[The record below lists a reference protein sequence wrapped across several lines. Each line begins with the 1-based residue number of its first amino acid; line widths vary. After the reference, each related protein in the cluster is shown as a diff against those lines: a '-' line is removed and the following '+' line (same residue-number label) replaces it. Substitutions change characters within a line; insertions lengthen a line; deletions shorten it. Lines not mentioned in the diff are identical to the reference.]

1 MNKPANPGQ
10 DGIAALLQG
19 ARSFRERE
27 YREPESL
34 MPGLSAGQQPKAM
47 MIACADSRVDPAL
60 IFGARPGDLLIV
72 RVVAN
77 LVPPPDTDGMDSG
90 VMSAVELGL
99 KTLEIPHLVVC
110 GHSNCAGV
118 RTALDAALCGV
129 EPDTMPAIV
138 EAFFNS
144 NSDDDYALQDWTS
157 FAEAACHEVIA
168 EHGER
173 SAEELARHAE
183 QRSILKSLENL
194 RARPWL
200 RDLETGG
207 KLTLHGWWFD
217 IATGNLW
224 IAEPET
230 GDFASI

>member
-99 KTLEIPHLVVC
+99 KTLEIPQLIVC

-118 RTALDAALCGV
+118 RIALD
-129 EPDTMPAIV
+129 
-138 EAFFNS
+138 EASSNF
-144 NSDDDYALQDWTS
+144 NSDDACALQDWTS
-157 FAEAACHEVIA
+157 FAESACHEVIA
-168 EHGER
+168 EHGKL

-217 IATGNLW
+217 IATGDLG
-224 IAEPET
+224 IADPES
-230 GDFASI
+230 GNFNAF

>member
-1 MNKPANPGQ
+1 MDKPANPGQ
-10 DGIAALLQG
+10 GAIAALLQG

-27 YREPESL
+27 YGKSGAL
-34 MPGLSAGQQPKAM
+34 MPGLSAGQQPRAM

-60 IFGARPGDLLIV
+60 IFGARPGDLLTV

-90 VMSAVELGL
+90 VMSAVEMGL

-118 RTALDAALCGV
+118 RTALDAASSNFN
-129 EPDTMPAIV
+129 PDNAH
-138 EAFFNS
+138 
-144 NSDDDYALQDWTS
+144 ALQNWTC
-157 FAEAACHEVIA
+157 FAEIACHKVIA

-173 SAEELARHAE
+173 SAEELVRHAE

-194 RARPWL
+194 RARHWL
-200 RDLETGG
+200 QALEDRGE
-207 KLTLHGWWFD
+207 LTLHGWWFD
-217 IATGNLW
+217 IATGDLW
-224 IAEPET
+224 IADPET
-230 GDFASI
+230 GEFASI

>member
-1 MNKPANPGQ
+1 MNKPVNPGQ
-10 DGIAALLQG
+10 DGIVALLQG

-60 IFGARPGDLLIV
+60 IFGARPGDLLVV

-77 LVPPPDTDGMDSG
+77 LVPPPDSDSMDSG

-99 KTLEIPHLVVC
+99 KILAIPHLVVC
-110 GHSNCAGV
+110 GHSSCAGV
-118 RTALDAALCGV
+118 RTALDQALR
-129 EPDTMPAIV
+129 
-138 EAFFNS
+138 
-144 NSDDDYALQDWTS
+144 NSDPDACCLRDWTS
-157 FAEAACHEVIA
+157 VAEAACHEVIA
-168 EHGER
+168 GHDGL

-194 RARPWL
+194 RANRWL
-200 RDLETGG
+200 QDLESSGA
-207 KLTLHGWWFD
+207 LTLHGWWFD
-217 IATGNLW
+217 IASGDLW
-224 IAEPET
+224 IADPET
-230 GDFASI
+230 GIYSSHAPS